1 MVSTL
6 DAETVKDL
14 KAQKIADLIEE
25 VLTITA
31 LDVLSRLAQRQ
42 KYRPSTICYK
52 TDCPLRDVIPF

>member
-14 KAQKIADLIEE
+14 KAQKLTVLLEE
-25 VLTITA
+25 ILTNTA

-42 KYRPSTICYK
+42 NHRPSTVCYK
-52 TDCPLRDVIPF
+52 TDCPSRDGIPF